1 MLDPVPCAAS
11 MRRVSAT
18 GTTEG
23 GSNLRAF
30 RADPADDGRPIERV
44 LMRRLDLSRRA
55 ARRLLDTRRVFVN
68 GRRVWIAHHVVRD
81 GDRIETPNDAG
92 RSEAASIPILFEDD
106 ELIVADKPAGVV
118 TTGEDGV
125 EGRLRRERDEP
136 GLAAVH
142 RLDRDTTGC
151 LLLARTAAGLERM
164 IGEFRAGRVHK
175 WYRAIVIGRWPVERR
190 EIRRPIEGLTA
201 VTRVRL
207 VAATDLASHLEVE
220 IETGR
225 THQIRRHLA
234 GVGHPVVGDP
244 LYGAGVIVGPGLRAV
259 PRQML
264 HAERIE
270 FADVHGRRVS
280 VTSPLPVDFR
290 ATLRRLGL
298 AVHRRGRA

>member
-1 MLDPVPCAAS
+1 
-11 MRRVSAT
+11 MRLVSAT
-18 GTTEG
+18 GTTAG
-23 GSNLRAF
+23 GSSLRAF
-30 RADPADDGRPIERV
+30 RAAAADDGRPIERV

-68 GRRVWIAHHVVRD
+68 GRRVWIAHHVVHD
-81 GDRIETPNDAG
+81 GDRIEAPTDVG
-92 RSEAASIPILFEDD
+92 RAETAAIPIRFEND
-106 ELIVADKPAGVV
+106 ELVVADKPVGIV
-118 TTGEDGV
+118 TTGEDGL
-125 EGRLRRERDEP
+125 EGRLRRERAEP

-164 IGEFRAGRVHK
+164 IGEFRAGRVRK
-175 WYRAIVIGRWPVERR
+175 AYRAIVIGRWPAERR

-207 VAATDLASHLEVE
+207 VAASDGASHLEVE

-234 GVGHPVVGDP
+234 GAGHPVAGDP
-244 LYGAGVIVGPGLRAV
+244 LYGAGVIVGPELRAV

-270 FADVHGRRVS
+270 FPDAQGRRVA
-280 VTSPLPVDFR
+280 VTAPLPADFR

-298 AVHRRGRA
+298 AAHRGGRA